1 MQMQIL
7 PENYDEKLYEGVD
20 ITVLQSYLTIHHHF
34 DKFKP
39 SREERTSILRLIAL
53 HCPPDNRCFRS
64 IHLFDQFINNGGGTY
79 STIHEYCGRC
89 HRLFADNE
97 LHCLA
102 DGTRRYDQGEAKK
115 DFFVM
120 FNLEVE
126 LRTRC
131 LDPLF
136 WNSVQHPFNRVKA
149 DPNAIEDI
157 YDGQLYPQNTV
168 PGQLHALSST
178 DGIKVFKTNNND
190 LWVVMLV
197 ILELP
202 PSVR

>member
-1 MQMQIL
+1 MQIL

-39 SREERTSILRLIAL
+39 SREEKTSILRLIAL

-115 DFFVM
+115 DFFFVM

-136 WNSVQHPFNRVKA
+136 LEQC
-149 DPNAIEDI
+149 
-157 YDGQLYPQNTV
+157 
-168 PGQLHALSST
+168 ST
-178 DGIKVFKTNNND
+178 PLQQGKSGS
-190 LWVVMLV
+190 
-197 ILELP
+197 E
-202 PSVR
+202 RH